1 MVVIGVIGLFLVAV
15 CTFGWLETLAMV

>member
-1 MVVIGVIGLFLVAV
+1 MVVIGVIGLFLAAV